1 MGKGIPINTIRATQ
15 TTVNKLAIFF
25 AKCSGHYNEVELELL
40 SNKYERKGT
49 WKEYLKKLFAICK
62 LKCFPMEVVF
72 SPEWKIFLDEQLK
85 KINYYLIEFLVEL
98 KKVKDVNSAKSISNY
113 LSFIQRAFSTF

>member
-1 MGKGIPINTIRATQ
+1 
-15 TTVNKLAIFF
+15 
-25 AKCSGHYNEVELELL
+25 
-40 SNKYERKGT
+40 
-49 WKEYLKKLFAICK
+49 
-62 LKCFPMEVVF
+62 MEVVF